1 MQAANLIYESAQSQK
16 QAEVI
21 LNLGRVYKGIN
32 KVGNVIGEAVSK
44 VLLRILGVLVFI
56 LSIPVLLVLYPVSVW
71 VFRRFLNKA
80 VVQLQSLSKE
90 LEKMLDNY
98 RTRLAQGETLK
109 ELGLFQD
116 VEDYRKARLL
126 FDKFKTLVDKLQ
138 PITDTNGREVPVLIK
153 PFYTLS
159 VRFIEVLGQFQVE
172 SFELFQLVDLEN
184 QRGKYFE
191 AASEEEL
198 WSSRS
203 SAYEYLA

>member
-16 QAEVI
+16 QAELI
-21 LNLGRVYKGIN
+21 LNLGRVYQGFN
-32 KVGNVIGEAVSK
+32 KVANVIGEAVSK

-90 LEKMLDNY
+90 LDKMLDDY
-98 RTRLAQGETLK
+98 KTRLAQGETLK
-109 ELGLFQD
+109 ELELFQD

-126 FDKFKTLVDKLQ
+126 FDKFRTLVDKLQ
-138 PITDTNGREVPVLIK
+138 PITDTKGRKVPVLIK
-153 PFYTLS
+153 PFYTPS

-172 SFELFQLVDLEN
+172 SCELFKLVDLEN

-191 AASEEEL
+191 AVSEEEL